1 MIRVITGTAKGKKL
15 LVPDGITRPIT
26 DRIKTSLFDL
36 IKDFLPGA
44 SVLDVFAGSGALGI
58 ESLSRGAGRA
68 TFVEHD
74 LKALQIII
82 KNLEN
87 TGFSDRAT
95 LRKQDAFQHLH
106 VLEDN
111 GESFDLIFADPPFI
125 LTAEEKQRILELLPP
140 LLKKNGLIVFRY
152 PGKEAYPE
160 KIGGLSLAYS
170 KKYGES
176 KINFYK

>member
-1 MIRVITGTAKGKKL
+1 MIRVITGSAKGKKL
-15 LVPDGITRPIT
+15 LVPEGITRPIT

-44 SVLDVFAGSGALGI
+44 AVLDVFAGSGALGI
-58 ESLSRGAGRA
+58 ESLSRGAGTA
-68 TFVEHD
+68 TFLEND
-74 LKALQIII
+74 LKAQLLII

-95 LRKQDAFQHLH
+95 IRKQDAFRHLH

-111 GESFDLIFADPPFI
+111 GESFDLIFADPPFVF
-125 LTAEEKQRILELLPP
+125 TAEEKQRILDLLPP
-140 LLKKNGLIVFRY
+140 ILNKNGLIVFRY
-152 PGKEAYPE
+152 PAKEAYPE
-160 KIGGLSLAYS
+160 KIAGLTLAYS

-176 KINFYK
+176 KVNFYK